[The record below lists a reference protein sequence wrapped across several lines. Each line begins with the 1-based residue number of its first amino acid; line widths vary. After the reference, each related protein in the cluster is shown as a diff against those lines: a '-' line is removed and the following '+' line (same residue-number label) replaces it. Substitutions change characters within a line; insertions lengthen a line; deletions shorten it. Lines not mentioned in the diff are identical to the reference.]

1 MTYTHITSYITY
13 THITYT
19 HIICTHIIYTHQVQM
34 LLSHPWPAAG
44 GAIGAAAKAKMVK
57 GLFAKKKLKV
67 VHTPWHSPFGSHFP
81 DPRLKSSQSFYNE
94 DSEEADKDKDKDKD
108 THRDTD
114 TDKDTDKDT
123 DEDTNK
129 GKDTDKDTL
138 EGTGK
143 GHPVPVRR
151 IDVVG
156 GEEDATTTDMSMTRI
171 FAGLSPDDLQ
181 RRIEET
187 FGQFDIDN
195 SGYLDFEEF
204 ARAFDELGAQG
215 GMSQEHVRE
224 MFDQNDADASGLIDL
239 EEFANLVRVS
249 LARARPE
256 VNAADRTKLE
266 ELALSLL
273 ADKIV
278 AIPRLK
284 WDVDSADQR
293 EADAIRRIGT
303 IFGAYQVE
311 CWFWELMV

>member
-1 MTYTHITSYITY
+1 
-13 THITYT
+13 
-19 HIICTHIIYTHQVQM
+19 M

-156 GEEDATTTDMSMTRI
+156 GEEDATNADMSMTRI

-195 SGYLDFEEF
+195 SGYLDLEEF